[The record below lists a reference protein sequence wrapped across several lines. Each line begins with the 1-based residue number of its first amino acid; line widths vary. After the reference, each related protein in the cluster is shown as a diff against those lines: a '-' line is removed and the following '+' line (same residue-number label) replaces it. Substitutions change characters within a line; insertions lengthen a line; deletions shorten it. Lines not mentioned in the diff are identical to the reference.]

1 MKYLIVLALLAYLYF
16 AWRKQRRA
24 RPGNSA
30 RSAES
35 ERKSETGTEPQE
47 MVCCDRCGLHLPR
60 NESLTDGRGGMF
72 CCAQHREQGGA

>member
-16 AWRKQRRA
+16 AWRKQRGN

-30 RSAES
+30 RSPGP
-35 ERKSETGTEPQE
+35 ERRSETGAAPQE

-60 NESLTDGRGGMF
+60 NESLTDGRGGTF
-72 CCAQHREQGGA
+72 CCAQHREPGSA